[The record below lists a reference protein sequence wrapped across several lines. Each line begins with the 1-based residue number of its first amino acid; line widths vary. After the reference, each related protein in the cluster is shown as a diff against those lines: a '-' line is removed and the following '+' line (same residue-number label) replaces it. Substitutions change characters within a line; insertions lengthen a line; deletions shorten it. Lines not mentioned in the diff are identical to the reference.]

1 MEGPFNKAICRGGR
15 MKISSIL
22 ILLIVVFVLLAW
34 GGISLYR
41 KGYAAAEAIYQQK
54 AVASAMTKIENTETL
69 ECKKIELKQRE
80 RNLDADCKALYNT
93 NLSACRRQ
101 LLGKH

>member
-1 MEGPFNKAICRGGR
+1 MEGPFNKAIRRGGR

-22 ILLIVVFVLLAW
+22 ILLIIVFVLLAW

-69 ECKKIELKQRE
+69 ECKKIELKQRKE
-80 RNLDADCKALYNT
+80 VRQKVKHYKLCKKILNKIG
-93 NLSACRRQ
+93 SAV
-101 LLGKH
+101 